1 MPSTKKGTPAF
12 EIEDQGDRTLIIRLG
27 DRIAPDI
34 GRRCL
39 AVADAL
45 RQANLAGVV
54 DIVPSYTAVAVQY
67 MPTAR
72 DDTPTFSLLSDKI
85 RDLIGHI
92 PPNTAEHARE
102 VDIPVCYGGKHGPD
116 LEDVAKQCG
125 LTPQE
130 VIEIHTA
137 PGSMV
142 YMLGFA
148 PGHPYIGLLDERLNV
163 PRKDVPRTAVPPG
176 SVATANRQTAIYPNV
191 LPGGWSILGATPLKL
206 FDVRRTPSPALLQ
219 PGDRVRFVPI
229 SESDFDRLQEAQP

>member
-72 DDTPTFSLLSDKI
+72 EDTPTFSLLSDKI

-191 LPGGWSILGATPLKL
+191 LPGGWSIWGQRP
-206 FDVRRTPSPALLQ
+206 
-219 PGDRVRFVPI
+219 
-229 SESDFDRLQEAQP
+229 